1 MCLPGKLTPRPVCKM
16 TAGAN
21 VQNFLENA
29 LHRDEFHVLA
39 PFAELRGI
47 LSNYLPC
54 YHLTKAGLHDLSC
67 AALEEVNSAKPE
79 NAAQGCHSLL

>member
-1 MCLPGKLTPRPVCKM
+1 MLPETEHSFVRMASLMETGSLRKMERPPGKLTPRPVCKM

-39 PFAELRGI
+39 PFAELRGT
-47 LSNYLPC
+47 P
-54 YHLTKAGLHDLSC
+54 
-67 AALEEVNSAKPE
+67 
-79 NAAQGCHSLL
+79 